1 VNGAAAED
9 GGFAHGCPTDPVVE
23 EVACTVFT
31 VPTDRP
37 EADGTATWQATTCVV
52 VEVTAGGRT
61 GLGYTYGPAGCASV
75 VTDQLRGVVVG
86 RPAFAVV
93 GSWEAMVRECRNA
106 GRPGMVSMAIAA
118 VDTALWDLAARL
130 LDLPLASL
138 LGRARDTVPV
148 YGSGG
153 FTTYD
158 DATLRHQ
165 LEQWVGSL
173 GVSAVKIKVGESWG
187 TCADRDL
194 ARATFARLV
203 VGDDVELFV
212 DANGG
217 YSRGQAGRM
226 GRVYDELAVTW
237 FEEPVSSDDLA
248 GLAQLRGE
256 LATDIAAGEY
266 AYDLAYVTR
275 MCGAHAVDCMQLDVT
290 RIGGITEW
298 RRAAAAAAGY
308 GLDVSGHCA
317 PALHAHVAATVPNL
331 RHVEYF
337 HDHARLEPLLFDGVP
352 PVRDGALQL
361 ALDAPGNGLS
371 LKRPDAERY
380 RTG

>member
-1 VNGAAAED
+1 MVA
-9 GGFAHGCPTDPVVE
+9 PTDDDAHMPDTSARDLLVDDLT
-23 EVACTVFT
+23 VAVYT
-31 VPTDRP
+31 VPTDQP
-37 EADGTATWQATTCVV
+37 EADGTATWQATTCVT

-75 VTDQLRGVVVG
+75 VTDQLRDVVVG

-93 GSWEAMVRECRNA
+93 GSWQAMVRQCRNA

-130 LDLPLASL
+130 CDLPLASL

-158 DATLRHQ
+158 EATLGDQ
-165 LEQWVGSL
+165 LEHWVGDL
-173 GVSAVKIKVGESWG
+173 GVPAVKIKVGESWG
-187 TCADRDL
+187 ACADRDL
-194 ARATFARLV
+194 ARAAFARRV

-217 YSRGQAGRM
+217 YTRGQAGRM
-226 GRVYDELAVTW
+226 GRAFDDLGVTW

-248 GLAQLRGE
+248 GLAALRGE
-256 LATDIAAGEY
+256 IAADVAAGEY

-275 MCGAHAVDCMQLDVT
+275 MCGAGAVDCMQLDVT

-317 PALHAHVAATVPNL
+317 PALHASVAASVPNV

-337 HDHARLEPLLFDGVP
+337 HDHARLEPLLFEGLP
-352 PVRDGALQL
+352 GVRDGAMQL
-361 ALDAPGNGLS
+361 RLDAPGNGLTV
-371 LKRPDAERY
+371 KRPDAERY